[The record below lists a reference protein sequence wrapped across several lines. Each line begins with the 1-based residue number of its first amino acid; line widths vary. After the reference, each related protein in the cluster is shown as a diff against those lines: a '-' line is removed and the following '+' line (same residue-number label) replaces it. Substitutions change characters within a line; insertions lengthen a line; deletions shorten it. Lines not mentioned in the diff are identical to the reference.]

1 MIQVFF
7 QGQIP
12 HFLPV
17 EGVQGSQMLLH
28 GVLHLVE
35 RPGQPPHL
43 ILAVDRQIL
52 PGKIV
57 VRNAAGSPRQRQQ
70 GPHHGPG
77 QQIQQHQHQCQRH
90 KEQPQIHPGQLL
102 QLVGLCTVSGVL
114 LLQRGLRQP
123 EGVLGEV
130 ILQFHHPVHLVH
142 IGLRRRG
149 HPQKGVPVLLVA
161 RIALQQ
167 VPGAGVALL
176 ADLFI
181 IKGQLRQAGF
191 GDLAG
196 RLFSREGSRTIR
208 ENALVSAASASCTV

>member
-1 MIQVFF
+1 M
-7 QGQIP
+7 
-12 HFLPV
+12 
-17 EGVQGSQMLLH
+17 
-28 GVLHLVE
+28 
-35 RPGQPPHL
+35 
-43 ILAVDRQIL
+43 DRQIL

-77 QQIQQHQHQCQRH
+77 QHIQQHQHQCQRH

-114 LLQRGLRQP
+114 LLQCGLRQP

-130 ILQFHHPVHLVH
+130 IRQFHPPVHLVH
-142 IGLRRRG
+142 IGIRRRG
-149 HPQKGVPVLLVA
+149 HLQKGVPALLVA

-167 VPGAGVALL
+167 VPGAGVAVL

-196 RLFSREGSRTIR
+196 RLILLRVLPRGLPHHPGERLGLRRQRILHGVTGAVIGHHRVKGGAGPPPHSGSHPDRHQR
-208 ENALVSAASASCTV
+208 HG